1 MLTILRY
8 TDSGE
13 NILFRTPKDS
23 MRWYQRVLDILA
35 SLLGIFLAAFSMF

>member
-1 MLTILRY
+1 MLAILRP
-8 TDSGE
+8 TNAKE
-13 NILFRTPKDS
+13 NMLFPTFEDS